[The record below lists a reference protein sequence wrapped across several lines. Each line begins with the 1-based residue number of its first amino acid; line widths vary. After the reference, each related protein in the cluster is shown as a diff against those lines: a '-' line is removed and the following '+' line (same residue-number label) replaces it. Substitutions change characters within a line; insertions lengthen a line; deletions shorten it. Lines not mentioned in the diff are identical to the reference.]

1 MKNTLHAYKNEKSWE
16 HKSVHL
22 LLIELLP
29 IILFEGNVKKIFY
42 LQFVVRQ
49 PEGILI
55 ETN

>member
-1 MKNTLHAYKNEKSWE
+1 MLMKKEKSRE

-22 LLIELLP
+22 LFIVLLP
-29 IILFEGNVKKIFY
+29 IILFEGNVKKLFY

-55 ETN
+55 ETK